1 MDFTVNF
8 NAKAIENN
16 VRDYLSNLDLT
27 AYLKNE
33 LAGKELV
40 GYIEGPPTMNGE
52 PHVGHIRGRIIKDLW
67 YRFNILQK
75 KRVIFRAGWD
85 TQGLPVELQAE
96 KELGLTGSKAENISK
111 VGVEKIVET
120 CKRIVHLYNEKWVAV
135 DKLLGMSFD
144 YEKAYWTFHNQYIE
158 REWQYLKKAWESGV
172 LKEWFRVVAYCPSCQ
187 TSLSNAEVN
196 QGYET
201 VEDPSFYYKVK
212 LLRDE
217 GEGEED
223 AYMIVWTTMPFTIV
237 TDEMVGA
244 NPKADYNYV
253 RINNDGNDELWIV
266 GADRMNDLMKELHIE
281 DFTVE
286 KTVKG
291 RELDGRYYTHPLL
304 HIIPGLAELAAN
316 KSIHFVVSDDF
327 VDTATGSGLVHLSP
341 ANGEQDFDI
350 ATKRKVPIF
359 VPIDDRVIFTEKAGA
374 FKDLFVRDADNK
386 VVQAMKEANASV
398 KIGKIKHQYPTCW
411 RSHHKVVWLARREY
425 FYIIE
430 NLGEKPLQAAENVE
444 YYFDPP
450 KNRFIEIIREQ
461 HPWCI
466 SRERVWGTPLPI
478 WSCGK
483 CSHKD
488 LLFSRREII
497 EKAIDLPDGPE
508 FELHRPWIDRIK
520 IKCENC
526 GTAAATMQ
534 REPFVL
540 DTWHNSGAAPY
551 ASLTDQEYTDLIP
564 ATFLTEGIDQTRGW
578 AYTLLMENV
587 IMRQSALPPFRS
599 FLFQGHV
606 LDEKGNKMSKS
617 LGNIIEADALLT
629 ENPVDLVRLYFM
641 WKSSPIE
648 SLNFSLDEM
657 KTRAYQIL
665 STLHNLHVYFKQNS
679 EFDRFNQEEHT
690 LNWVTDN
697 KLLGLTEVW
706 LLSKLQK
713 LVVEVGEALDH
724 CRFHEAAKAMDAF
737 IINQL
742 SQTYVPMTRNIIWDD
757 SPENLDKRLAV
768 YSVIGYV
775 LIQLNIMLHP
785 LSPFITEYLYITCF
799 KGKKSILLESWP
811 KRDEKLVNSEVESA
825 FDKIR
830 EIVSLANAARN
841 LASLKRRWPIKE
853 VIICGQNLKSLDLE
867 GISDVLSNQLNAGQ
881 YRLVEIAAGSQ
892 LEKVANLLYTKMPIS
907 VNISLVRRN
916 IAPRVKAD
924 INKVAEAFERVD
936 KLELV
941 RSLQESEGYL
951 LAYNNGKTIKLSPSD
966 VEIAYKASD
975 GYSCSERDGLVVF
988 VSSIRDKELIAK
1000 GLLRDLARQL
1010 QQLRKE
1016 RQYNPTDIVDAAY
1029 VAGLTREEIAR
1040 LSLMKDELTYLVRVK
1055 TVSLLE
1061 DAAINVSYKV
1071 VEIDGREFKIS
1082 VE

>member
-1 MDFTVNF
+1 MHFNVNF
-8 NAKAIENN
+8 NAKAIENT
-16 VRDYLSNLDLT
+16 VREYLGNLDLT
-27 AYLKNE
+27 AQLENE
-33 LAGKELV
+33 LAGRELV

-67 YRFNILQK
+67 YRFSTLHK

-120 CKRIVHLYNEKWVAV
+120 CKKIVHLYNQKWVAV

-144 YEKAYWTFHNQYIE
+144 YERAYWTFHNQYIE
-158 REWQYLKKAWESGV
+158 REWQYLKRAWESGV

-212 LLRDE
+212 LR
-217 GEGEED
+217 EEE

-253 RINNDGNDELWIV
+253 RINDNDGEELWIV
-266 GADRMNDLMKELHIE
+266 GSERMNDLMKELHIE
-281 DFTVE
+281 DFRVE

-291 RELDGRYYTHPLL
+291 SELDGRYYVHPLL
-304 HIIPGLAELAAN
+304 HIIPSLAELAAN
-316 KSIHFVVSDDF
+316 RSVHFVVSDDF

-341 ANGEQDFDI
+341 ANGEQDFEI
-350 ATKRKVPIF
+350 ATKRNVPIF

-386 VVQAMKEANASV
+386 VVQAMKEVNASV

-450 KNRFIEIIREQ
+450 KNRFIEIIREK

-478 WSCGK
+478 WSCSN

-488 LLFSRREII
+488 LLFSRRDII
-497 EKAIDLPDGPE
+497 DKAIELPEGPN

-520 IKCENC
+520 IKCEKC
-526 GTAAATMQ
+526 GAIMQ

-551 ASLTDQEYTDLIP
+551 ASLTDQEYSDLIP

-587 IMRQSALPPFRS
+587 IMKQSAIAPFTS

-617 LGNIIEADALLT
+617 LGNIIEADSLLT
-629 ENPVDLVRLYFM
+629 ENPVDLIRLYFM

-657 KTRAYQIL
+657 RTRPYQIL

-679 EFDRFNQEEHT
+679 EFDRFDQQKHT
-690 LNWVTDN
+690 LNWVIDN
-697 KLLGLTEVW
+697 KLLTLTEFW

-713 LVVEVGEALDH
+713 LVEEVSEAFSH
-724 CRFHEAAKAMDAF
+724 CRFHEAAKGIDAF

-785 LSPFITEYLYITCF
+785 LSPFITEYLYVTCF
-799 KGKKSILLESWP
+799 NRKKSILLESWP
-811 KRDEKLVNSEVESA
+811 KRDEKLVNSEIESA
-825 FDKIR
+825 FDKIK

-853 VIICGQNLKSLDLE
+853 VIICGQNLRLLDIE

-881 YRLVEIAAGSQ
+881 YRLVEIDTSSQ

-924 INKVAEAFERVD
+924 INRVVEAFEGVD
-936 KLELV
+936 KLEFV
-941 RSLQESEGYL
+941 HTLQKSEEYV
-951 LAYNNGKTIKLSPSD
+951 LAYDNNHGKTIKLSPSD
-966 VEIAYKASD
+966 VEIAYKPSD
-975 GYSCSERDGLVVF
+975 GYSCAERDGIIVF
-988 VSSIRDKELIAK
+988 VSSIRDKDLIAK

-1016 RQYNPTDIVDAAY
+1016 RQYNPTEIIDAAY
-1029 VAGLTREEIAR
+1029 VAGLTDEEIAA
-1040 LSLMKDELTYLVRVK
+1040 LSLMKDELTYLVRVT
-1055 TVSLLE
+1055 TVFLSE
-1061 DAAINVSYKV
+1061 DPASDVTYKV
-1071 VEIDGREFKIS
+1071 VEIEGREFKIS

>member
-1 MDFTVNF
+1 MYFNANF
-8 NAKAIENN
+8 NAKAIEND
-16 VRDYLSNLDLT
+16 VRDYLGSLDLA
-27 AYLKNE
+27 AYLENE
-33 LAGKELV
+33 LQGRELV

-52 PHVGHIRGRIIKDLW
+52 PHVGHIRGRIVKDLW
-67 YRFNILQK
+67 YRFNTLQK

-96 KELGLTGSKAENISK
+96 KELGLTGSKAENVSK

-120 CKRIVHLYNEKWVAV
+120 CKKIVHLYNEKWIAV

-158 REWQYLKKAWESGV
+158 REWLYLKKAWESGI

-212 LLRDE
+212 LV
-217 GEGEED
+217 EED

-244 NPKADYNYV
+244 NPKVDYNYV
-253 RINNDGNDELWIV
+253 RIEDNDELWVV
-266 GADRMNDLMKELHIE
+266 GAERMNDLMKELHIE
-281 DFTVE
+281 DFRVE
-286 KTVKG
+286 KTVRG
-291 RELDGRYYTHPLL
+291 SELDGRYYIHPLL
-304 HIIPGLAELAAN
+304 RIIPGLAELAAN
-316 KSIHFVVSDDF
+316 KSIHFVITDDF

-341 ANGEQDFDI
+341 ANGEQDFEI
-350 ATKRKVPIF
+350 ATKRNVPIF

-374 FKDLFVRDADNK
+374 FKDLFVRDADNT
-386 VVQAMKEANASV
+386 VMEAMKEANASV

-430 NLGEKPLQAAENVE
+430 NLGDKPLQAAENAE

-478 WSCGK
+478 WTCTK
-483 CSHKD
+483 CSHKT
-488 LLFSRREII
+488 LLFSRNEII
-497 EKAIDLPDGPE
+497 ENAIHLPDGAD

-520 IKCENC
+520 IKCEKC
-526 GTAAATMQ
+526 GTTTMQ

-551 ASLTDQEYTDLIP
+551 ASLSDKEYTDLIP
-564 ATFLTEGIDQTRGW
+564 AVFLTEGIDQTRGW

-587 IMRQSALPPFRS
+587 IMKQSALAPFRS

-617 LGNIIEADALLT
+617 LGNIIEADTLLT
-629 ENPVDLVRLYFM
+629 KNPVDLVRLYFV

-648 SLNFSLDEM
+648 SLNFSLEEM
-657 KTRAYQIL
+657 KTRPYQVL

-679 EFDRFNQEEHT
+679 QFDGFNEEKHT
-690 LNWVTDN
+690 LNWVIDN
-697 KLLGLTEVW
+697 NLLGSTEVW

-713 LVVEVGEALDH
+713 LVVEVSEAVDR
-724 CRFHEAAKAMDAF
+724 CRFHEAARAIDAF

-757 SPENLDKRLAV
+757 SPENLEKRLVV

-775 LIQLNIMLHP
+775 LMQLNIMLHP
-785 LSPFITEYLYITCF
+785 ISPFMTEYLYITCF
-799 KGKKSILLESWP
+799 NRKKSILLESWP
-811 KRDEKLVNSEVESA
+811 KPDEKLVDSEVELA
-825 FDKIR
+825 FDKMK
-830 EIVSLANAARN
+830 EVVSLANAARN
-841 LASLKRRWPIKE
+841 IASLKRRWPIKE
-853 VIICGQNLKSLDLE
+853 VIICGQNLRLLKAQ
-867 GISDVLSNQLNAGQ
+867 GISDVLGNQLNARD
-881 YRLVEIAAGSQ
+881 YRVVEIDTGSQ
-892 LEKVANLLYTKMPIS
+892 IQKVANLLYAKMPIS
-907 VNISLVRRN
+907 ANISLIRKN

-936 KLELV
+936 KGELV
-941 RSLQESEGYL
+941 RALQKSGEYL
-951 LAYNNGKTIKLSPSD
+951 LAYDRDKTIKLSASD
-966 VEIAYKASD
+966 VEIAYRPSND
-975 GYSCSERDGLVVF
+975 YSWSERDGIIVF
-988 VSSIRDKELIAK
+988 VSSVRDKDLIAK

-1016 RQYNPTDIVDAAY
+1016 RQYNPTEIIDAAY
-1029 VAGLTREEIAR
+1029 VTGLTREEIAT

-1055 TVSLLE
+1055 RVFLLE
-1061 DAAINVSYKV
+1061 DDAITVSYKV